1 MGFFDRFGRLLG
13 LKKKEFNVFCIGFD
27 NSGKILIINKLKF
40 DKVSENF
47 WYGCVFMW
55 VDVN

>member
-47 WYGCVFMW
+47 WYMVVCLCG
-55 VDVN
+55 